1 MAGYK
6 KTKTATSFNKTM
18 VGNSILTKDLLEV
31 CNHLLIRQ
39 LKTYKTQNMP
49 ISDQAN
55 NLLGERTF
63 ADKWVALS
71 NDCIYKKYGLNQG
84 QT

>member
-1 MAGYK
+1 MARYK
-6 KTKTATSFNKTM
+6 KIKAATSININDSEELDFDERL
-18 VGNSILTKDLLEV
+18 IEV

-49 ISDQAN
+49 TIRQII
-55 NLLGERTF
+55 LLSERTF